1 MNAITST
8 ERKNRVLVI
17 DDGLTMRL
25 FYRSVLEDAGFEVE
39 EAANGVEGVERAMTG
54 AFDLLLVD
62 INMPKMNGYEVI
74 SALRR
79 DEALWRLPL
88 VTISSED
95 KDQDMTR
102 AYQAG
107 ANFYLVKPVPPKDLA
122 DIACLLTGR
131 PLR

>member
-1 MNAITST
+1 MNAISST

-25 FYRSVLEDAGFEVE
+25 FYRSVLEAAGFEVE
-39 EAANGVEGVERAMTG
+39 EAANGVEGVERAIAGT
-54 AFDLLLVD
+54 FDLLLVD

-74 SALRR
+74 AALRR

-88 VTISSED
+88 ITISSED
-95 KDQDMTR
+95 KDQDITR

-107 ANFYLVKPVPPKDLA
+107 ANFYLVKPVSRDQLSLHVA
-122 DIACLLTGR
+122 ALLGR
-131 PLR
+131 RAA

>member
-1 MNAITST
+1 MNAISST

-25 FYRSVLEDAGFEVE
+25 FYRSVLEAAGFEVE
-39 EAANGVEGVERAMTG
+39 EAANGVEGVERAIAGT
-54 AFDLLLVD
+54 FDLLLVD

-74 SALRR
+74 AALRR

-88 VTISSED
+88 ITISSED
-95 KDQDMTR
+95 KDQDITR

-107 ANFYLVKPVPPKDLA
+107 ANFYLVKPVPPKDLLE
-122 DIACLLTGR
+122 IACLLTGR
-131 PLR
+131 RLK